1 MIIISNKEKCCG
13 CGACAQS
20 CPVSCIS
27 MKPDEEGFLYPSADV
42 STCVECGRCTQVCP
56 MPEYGDTG
64 RKKQEECFEDTRAF
78 GGFSQ
83 NDQVRRESSSGG
95 IFTLFAEAVLSEGGV
110 VYGAGMDP
118 DLKVVHCKAET
129 VEELAPLR
137 KSKYVQS
144 ETGNAFTEVR
154 EYLRSGR
161 KVLFVGTACQTA
173 GLRSFLGGED
183 QLLITCDFICHGV
196 PSPLV
201 FRKYLDW
208 LGKKRGSRVTA
219 FEFRNKRVPWNQ
231 SGQQKGTIIRYEDG
245 GEECHIPAFRDPFMN
260 AFLSD
265 ICLRPSCG
273 ACPFKGLPGG
283 YSDLTIA
290 DFWGAGKAAPDL
302 CDPLGTSL
310 ILVHSEKGLRL
321 MQKVSGEFHGREV
334 ETAAAVRRNP
344 CVFRPAEA
352 AAENIRKDFF
362 RRLDTS
368 FELAR
373 RKYMTAGYWAVR
385 RGCRLIEDKLGGKT
399 AGKTSRKRKDSGEKN
414 K

>member
-1 MIIISNKEKCCG
+1 MIIISDKEKCCG

-27 MKPDEEGFLYPSADV
+27 MKQDEEGFLYPEADPV
-42 STCVECGRCTQVCP
+42 RCVECERCTQACP
-56 MPEYGDTG
+56 MPEYGDAG
-64 RKKQEECFEDTRAF
+64 RKKREECLKDTRAF

-83 NDQVRRESSSGG
+83 DDAIRRESSSGG
-95 IFTLFAEAVLSEGGV
+95 MFTLFAESVFCESGV
-110 VYGAGMDP
+110 VYGAGLDP
-118 DLKVVHCKAET
+118 DMKVVHCKAET
-129 VEELAPLR
+129 EEELAPLR

-144 ETGNAFTEVR
+144 EIRNTFAEIR
-154 EYLRSGR
+154 DHLQSGR

-173 GLRSFLGGED
+173 GLRAFLGGED
-183 QLLITCDFICHGV
+183 PLLITCDFICHGV

-201 FRKYLDW
+201 FSKYLSW

-219 FEFRNKRVPWNQ
+219 FEFRNKRVPWSS

-273 ACPFKGLPGG
+273 ACPFKGLPGS
-283 YSDLTIA
+283 YSDITIA

-302 CDPLGTSL
+302 CDSLGTSL
-310 ILVHSEKGLRL
+310 ILVHSEKGMRL
-321 MQKVSGEFHGREV
+321 MQKVSEEFRGREV
-334 ETAAAVRRNP
+334 ETAAAIRRNP
-344 CVFRPAEA
+344 CVLRPAKA

-373 RKYMTAGYWAVR
+373 RKYMTAGYWAVH
-385 RGCRLIEDKLGGKT
+385 RGYRLIEDKLSGKT
-399 AGKTSRKRKDSGEKN
+399 EGKAVGEKRK
-414 K
+414 